1 MTMRAAIGA
10 NGNVRRR
17 ASIEDVRRLRMDPS
31 MPLRAVHPRVH
42 GGGGPPGLLSGAGDG
57 CDGQQDQL
65 TPPGSGRGRSRSVTR
80 ASTGTRHDVLGRI
93 GVRADTRVPHMEADR
108 TGAGANRRPGGAVY
122 PMEGDTMAG
131 GVGVAAMVPRV
142 VPDDERALV
151 IRVQRG
157 EQEAFNEL
165 AQRYARRAFAIAYR
179 ILRHTQDAE
188 DLVQDAF
195 IAALDGLASFDAS
208 RPFAPWFFRI
218 VVNRSLN
225 AVSARS
231 TRDRHVT
238 VYQLWSDDVAVD
250 YDPAESSEI
259 RTRFQAA
266 LGALPKHQRLIVEL
280 SDIDGRSST
289 EIGEMMDL
297 PRGTVRWHLHQAR
310 KTLRVA
316 LALLLERSA

>member
-1 MTMRAAIGA
+1 
-10 NGNVRRR
+10 
-17 ASIEDVRRLRMDPS
+17 
-31 MPLRAVHPRVH
+31 
-42 GGGGPPGLLSGAGDG
+42 
-57 CDGQQDQL
+57 
-65 TPPGSGRGRSRSVTR
+65 
-80 ASTGTRHDVLGRI
+80 
-93 GVRADTRVPHMEADR
+93 
-108 TGAGANRRPGGAVY
+108 
-122 PMEGDTMAG
+122 MAG
-131 GVGVAAMVPRV
+131 GVGGAASIART
-142 VPDDERALV
+142 VPDDEQGLV

-157 EQEAFNEL
+157 DQKAFDEL
-165 AQRYARRAFAIAYR
+165 ARGYARRAFAVAYR

-195 IAALDGLASFDAS
+195 IAALDAIGSFDAT

-231 TRDRHVT
+231 TRERHVT
-238 VYQLWSDDVAVD
+238 VLQLWDNDAAED
-250 YDPAESSEI
+250 ATDPAESAEI
-259 RTRFQAA
+259 RERFRSA
-266 LGALPKHQRLIVEL
+266 LEALPKHQRLIVEM

-316 LALLLERSA
+316 LASLFERSA

>member
-1 MTMRAAIGA
+1 
-10 NGNVRRR
+10 
-17 ASIEDVRRLRMDPS
+17 
-31 MPLRAVHPRVH
+31 
-42 GGGGPPGLLSGAGDG
+42 
-57 CDGQQDQL
+57 
-65 TPPGSGRGRSRSVTR
+65 
-80 ASTGTRHDVLGRI
+80 
-93 GVRADTRVPHMEADR
+93 
-108 TGAGANRRPGGAVY
+108 
-122 PMEGDTMAG
+122 MEGDTMAG

-195 IAALDGLASFDAS
+195 IAALDGIASFDAS

-225 AVSARS
+225 AVSALS

-250 YDPAESSEI
+250 CDPAESSEI

-316 LALLLERSA
+316 LAMLLERSA

>member
-1 MTMRAAIGA
+1 
-10 NGNVRRR
+10 
-17 ASIEDVRRLRMDPS
+17 
-31 MPLRAVHPRVH
+31 
-42 GGGGPPGLLSGAGDG
+42 
-57 CDGQQDQL
+57 
-65 TPPGSGRGRSRSVTR
+65 
-80 ASTGTRHDVLGRI
+80 
-93 GVRADTRVPHMEADR
+93 
-108 TGAGANRRPGGAVY
+108 
-122 PMEGDTMAG
+122 MEGDTMAG

-195 IAALDGLASFDAS
+195 IAALDGIASFNAS

-238 VYQLWSDDVAVD
+238 VSQLWSDDVAVD

-316 LALLLERSA
+316 LAMLLERSA